1 MALDVADQTIAER
14 PGRTTR
20 SGKELI
26 YRHTL
31 LVRLSHWLNVLCVI
45 LLLMSG
51 MQIFNAHAMLHWGI
65 KGDENDPA
73 ILSIYA
79 EEQLDGPPI
88 GWVQIGSH
96 KFNTTGWLGVFRDRD
111 GFLSGRAFPWWLTVP
126 SNQNLAEGRRWHFF
140 FAWLFALN
148 GLIYLIYGFAAR
160 HFQRDLA
167 PTRYDLKHIGRSILD
182 HLKLKHP
189 RGEEAKRY
197 NVLQKLTYIVVIF
210 LLLPLMILTGLT
222 MSPGVDST
230 APWLLDVFAG
240 RQSARTI
247 HFITATLIVLFLLV
261 HVIEVLLSGVFNEL
275 RSMITGWFAVKPEK
289 TEAPGSKP

>member
-1 MALDVADQTIAER
+1 MALDVADETTAELPAR
-14 PGRTTR
+14 RTR

-31 LVRLSHWLNVLCVI
+31 LVRLAHWINVLCVV

-51 MQIFNAHAMLHWGI
+51 MQIFNAHPMLHWGI
-65 KGDENDPA
+65 KGDEADPA
-73 ILSIYA
+73 LFSIYA
-79 EEQLDGPPI
+79 EDQLEGPPI
-88 GWVQIGSH
+88 GWVQIGAA

-111 GFLSGRAFPWWLTVP
+111 GFPSGRAFPYWITIP
-126 SNQNLAEGRRWHFF
+126 GYQSLAEGRRWHFF

-148 GLIYLIYGFAAR
+148 GLAYLIYGFGVR
-160 HFQRDLA
+160 HFQRDLT
-167 PTRYDLKHIGRSILD
+167 PTRYDLKHIGRSILN

-197 NVLQKLTYIVVIF
+197 NVLQKLTYIAVIF
-210 LLLPLMILTGLT
+210 ILLPLMIISGLS
-222 MSPGVDST
+222 MSPGVDSA
-230 APWLLDVFAG
+230 APWLPDIFGG

-247 HFITATLIVLFLLV
+247 HFITATLLVLFILV
-261 HVIEVLLSGVFNEL
+261 HVIEVLLAGVFNEL

-289 TEAPGSKP
+289 ADAPRSKP